1 MKGCTLTM
9 SKLGAVTLCLN
20 DEATLAGT
28 INCLKK
34 HVDYH
39 IVLISERS
47 YFGDVYDNGECEKI
61 CDALGVDYI
70 KGFWPLDHH
79 QRTLG
84 NQMCKKQG
92 CDWVLTFDS
101 DELMDDYNLN
111 ILKCDIAITSKY
123 ALVCSPE
130 CYWKTTDY
138 VLRPK
143 PEYMPVIATHVDTKF
158 PYIRNVDCAV
168 DVSNAL
174 MHHVSW
180 ASPKD
185 VYKKVTCYAH
195 APDFNGEKWYLD
207 NYKDWEFPNNAVLPD
222 GKYSVIKKPL
232 PEDLLKCYS
241 QI

>member
-1 MKGCTLTM
+1 MKY
-9 SKLGAVTLCLN
+9 GAVTLCLN

-28 INCLKK
+28 ISCLKD

-39 IVLISERS
+39 IVLISEKS

-61 CDALGVDYI
+61 CDKLGVDYI
-70 KGFWPLDHH
+70 KGYWPLDHH

-84 NQMCKKQG
+84 NQMCKKNG

-101 DELMDDYNLN
+101 DELMDEANIG
-111 ILKCDIAITSKY
+111 ILKADISMTSKQ
-123 ALVCSPE
+123 ALVCRPE

-138 VLRPK
+138 VLRPI
-143 PEYMPVIATHVDTKF
+143 PEYMPVIATHVDVKF
-158 PYIRNVDCAV
+158 PYIRNVDCAF
-168 DVSNAL
+168 DKTFAL

-195 APDFNGEKWYLD
+195 ATDFDGKKWYEE
-207 NYKDWEFPNNAVLPD
+207 NYANWEFPNNAVLPD
-222 GKYSVIKKPL
+222 KIYSVVKSPL
-232 PEDLLKCYS
+232 PEDLKKCY